1 MVTSP
6 CIDPAVLAGPP
17 GFHTGNPTP
26 IKSPHGHRL
35 QAGYERWKAST
46 LTHLVDGAL
55 GGLPP
60 PVSRVSGLLETQTI
74 YHLIPFGPAPKTQI
88 AHFPF
93 RVITEVLPWP
103 SQSCNRHERG
113 KTMLPSTACGIK
125 GLVE

>member
-46 LTHLVDGAL
+46 LTHLVDDGAL

-60 PVSRVSGLLETQTI
+60 PVQGLWTPGDPD
-74 YHLIPFGPAPKTQI
+74 YIPLNPIRSSTKNTNRSL
-88 AHFPF
+88 PF
-93 RVITEVLPWP
+93 QGHYRSSTVA
-103 SQSCNRHERG
+103 QSE
-113 KTMLPSTACGIK
+113 P
-125 GLVE
+125 